1 MILQVEVNGRTRIV
15 SVEPVAPSSGRFRV
29 TIDGRTREVDARSVD
44 AWTLSLI
51 VLDAGG
57 ASHEVGLVDSGVP
70 GELIV
75 QTREGP
81 LRAVVKGLEA
91 QRGRSADSAGPSGEQ
106 RVVAPMPGKVVRVLV
121 AQGAAVQ
128 ARQGLVVVE
137 AMKMENELTSP
148 TAGRVKVIAVEEG
161 MSVEAGRLLVVI
173 EPAPSCD

>member
-15 SVEPVAPSSGRFRV
+15 SVEPVAPGSGRFRV

-81 LRAVVKGLEA
+81 WRAVVKGRKA
-91 QRGRSADSAGPSGEQ
+91 PRDRSA
-106 RVVAPMPGKVVRVLV
+106 
-121 AQGAAVQ
+121 
-128 ARQGLVVVE
+128 
-137 AMKMENELTSP
+137 
-148 TAGRVKVIAVEEG
+148 
-161 MSVEAGRLLVVI
+161 
-173 EPAPSCD
+173 APSPPATDKVTEQAQAWSTRQSGKSCPSSMHAASSYLAVALPEVDLGRAQAMRAPRSVRMSPPVPMS

>member
-15 SVEPVAPSSGRFRV
+15 SVEPVAPGSGRFRV

-81 LRAVVKGLEA
+81 WRAVVKGRKA
-91 QRGRSADSAGPSGEQ
+91 PRDRSAGSAGPSGEQ

-148 TAGRVKVIAVEEG
+148 MDGRVKAIAVEEG
-161 MSVEAGRLLVVI
+161 MSVKAGRLLVVI
-173 EPAPSCD
+173 EPVVIE

>member
-1 MILQVEVNGRTRIV
+1 MILEVEVNGRTRIV
-15 SVEPVAPSSGRFRV
+15 SVEPVAPGSARFRV
-29 TIDGRTREVDARSVD
+29 TIDGRTREVDVRSVD

-57 ASHEVGLVDSGVP
+57 TSHEVGLVDSGVP
-70 GELIV
+70 GELIL

-81 LRAVVKGLEA
+81 LRAVVKGRKG
-91 QRGRSADSAGPSGEQ
+91 QRGRCADSAGPSGEQ

-128 ARQGLVVVE
+128 PRQGLVVIE

-148 TAGRVKVIAVEEG
+148 TAGSVKVVAVEEG
-161 MSVEAGRLLVVI
+161 MAVKAGQLLVVI
-173 EPAPSCD
+173 EPAVIE

>member
-15 SVEPVAPSSGRFRV
+15 SVEPMASGSGRFRV

-51 VLDAGG
+51 VLDAAGG

-81 LRAVVKGLEA
+81 LRAVVKGRKA

-128 ARQGLVVVE
+128 ARQGLVVIE

-148 TAGRVKVIAVEEG
+148 TAGRVKAIAVEEG
-161 MSVEAGRLLVVI
+161 MSVERGRLLVVI
-173 EPAPSCD
+173 EPVAIE